1 MFDVDHVRVSKN
13 SAHVHVMLRLGVVF
27 VLIVVGLI
35 LMLDLVVSS
44 TLPVHP
50 EIYNVVLPAVR
61 MVNKC
66 VRTDTGAHAMSAI
79 PMIVE
84 KEVDALTQNAV
95 KVSGNVVTYL
105 SVELA
110 YKFVMKLIGVVV
122 FHVHMIMDTV
132 LVEVADVMQIVPVL
146 QIRV

>member
-1 MFDVDHVRVSKN
+1 
-13 SAHVHVMLRLGVVF
+13 MLRLGVVF